1 MKQLS
6 RLLPLL
12 ALILLPGCYGD
23 DVGTGTLKVGWKLEG
38 KTCESAGV
46 VMVRGDLLDGSTSV
60 LDTAP
65 LELVCSAGTMMF
77 PEVPAGRYTVL
88 LEGLDDQ
95 NRAIYEARAN
105 GVRVREGS
113 TVTDAGAPLVLQRK
127 LGFLRLRWTFP
138 LDTPTCGFSGINQVE
153 VSVEAQGAD
162 LSYFTGSFPCDPA
175 AAPSDELAA
184 PLVSGWLE
192 LPGMPPGHEVAVY
205 AFGLD
210 QAGSRTH
217 FGEGKADIPD
227 TGGSEVTVKLEPCDG
242 NCI

>member
-6 RLLPLL
+6 RLTLLVLAVLL
-12 ALILLPGCYGD
+12 AGCYGD
-23 DVGTGTLKVGWKLEG
+23 DVGTGTLKVDWKLEG

-46 VMVRGDLLDGSTSV
+46 VMVRGDLLEGVVSV

-65 LELVCSAGTMMF
+65 LELPCSAGTMLF

-88 LEGLDDQ
+88 LEGLDDE
-95 NRAIYEARAN
+95 NRTIYEARAP

-113 TVTDAGAPLVLQRK
+113 TVTDAGAPLVLERK

-138 LDTPTCGFSGINQVE
+138 LDTPTCGFSGIKSVE
-153 VSVEAQGAD
+153 ISVEAEGAD
-162 LSYFTGSFPCDPA
+162 LSYFTGTFPCDPSA
-175 AAPSDELAA
+175 VPADELAA
-184 PLVSGWLE
+184 PLVAGWLE

-217 FGEGKADIPD
+217 FGEGKVSIPEVS
-227 TGGSEVTVKLEPCDG
+227 GSELTVPLEVCDG